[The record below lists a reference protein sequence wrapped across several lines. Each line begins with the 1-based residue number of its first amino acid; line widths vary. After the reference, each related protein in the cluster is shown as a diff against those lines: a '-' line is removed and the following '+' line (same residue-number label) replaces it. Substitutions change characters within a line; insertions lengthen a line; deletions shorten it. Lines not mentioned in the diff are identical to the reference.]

1 MDGGLPY
8 VRLAAALALSLA
20 AHLLLAWGAAGLIGD
35 AGAAASAA
43 DGTPT
48 LQVRLAAAPSADA
61 VEPAARGR
69 ARYWP
74 ASRLD
79 VRPQIKTH
87 VMPEYPAQ
95 LPSGVNG
102 RVVLELYI
110 SPQGTLDRVRVVHA
124 EPPGRFEGSA
134 LKAFSAARFT
144 PGMRKGKA
152 VHSLV
157 RIEVTYG
164 N

>member
-1 MDGGLPY
+1 MDGGFPCA
-8 VRLAAALALSLA
+8 RLAAALALSLA

-43 DGTPT
+43 DKSPT
-48 LQVRLAAAPSADA
+48 LQVRIAAAPPADA
-61 VEPAARGR
+61 VKRDTHGPS
-69 ARYWP
+69 RYWP

-110 SPQGTLDRVRVVHA
+110 SPQGTLDRVRVVRA
-124 EPPGRFEGSA
+124 EPPGRFEDSA

-152 VHSLV
+152 VHSLL

-164 N
+164 D